1 MSYPETLSYLGQ
13 TRRFGM
19 KLGLEPMREIAGAL
33 GDPQNKLRFIHLAG
47 TNGKGSTAAF
57 CESCLRTAGHRTGLY
72 TSPHLVS
79 VRERIQVNRDPISES
94 AFVEGFQAVRRA
106 VEETRREEVT
116 FFEWMTALALWHFG
130 REGVEWV
137 VWETGL
143 GGRLDA
149 TNIVVPEVCIITNIG
164 PDHQKY
170 LGESLREI
178 AAEKAGIIKAGVPVV
193 SAVEEGEALEVI
205 RERAEILD
213 SDLTLI
219 HREAQVENLGLRG
232 HKQIARMEGREWALG
247 LIGTHQIGNA
257 ACAVAVMRRLRVP
270 EAEIARGLEETV
282 WRGRFE
288 ILSEEPL
295 IVLDGA
301 HNVAGTRS
309 LVETW
314 RSFLG
319 ARFGLTER
327 QLEGRAHL
335 VFAAAADKDITEMAQ
350 LLRPLAGRVSLVR
363 LTNERSA
370 EPARL
375 AQFFSGVPCACY
387 DSVAAAWR
395 ELANVHPERL
405 ILITG
410 SLFLV
415 GEMLARGQG
424 NAEECGLN
432 ERLEKWSATR

>member
-1 MSYPETLSYLGQ
+1 
-13 TRRFGM
+13 
-19 KLGLEPMREIAGAL
+19 
-33 GDPQNKLRFIHLAG
+33 
-47 TNGKGSTAAF
+47 
-57 CESCLRTAGHRTGLY
+57 
-72 TSPHLVS
+72 
-79 VRERIQVNRDPISES
+79 
-94 AFVEGFQAVRRA
+94 
-106 VEETRREEVT
+106 
-116 FFEWMTALALWHFG
+116 MTALALWHFG